1 MPIMPSRLAPSRR
14 AETPRSPPPSP
25 LPLSLVPVRQPPGR
39 LGDAVCELK
48 RLINIWNKGGRFRG
62 RTPERY
68 TAGYDGRYWMV
79 KGREG
84 GGGWGRGRGWTA
96 TWDTILG
103 FGTLRKN
110 PSSRVALH
118 LPENHKSVDW
128 ETHREKAWI
137 FLEAINVCRAIYHPF
152 NISCLKSCMLFSA
165 LCILEVKL
173 WRMVVILILEYQ

>member
-68 TAGYDGRYWMV
+68 TAGYDGRYWVV

-84 GGGWGRGRGWTA
+84 RGRGRGWTA

-118 LPENHKSVDW
+118 TSRRITRASRRLGNSPWKSVD
-128 ETHREKAWI
+128 
-137 FLEAINVCRAIYHPF
+137 FLRSYQRLPGD
-152 NISCLKSCMLFSA
+152 IS
-165 LCILEVKL
+165 
-173 WRMVVILILEYQ
+173 LIQYQLS